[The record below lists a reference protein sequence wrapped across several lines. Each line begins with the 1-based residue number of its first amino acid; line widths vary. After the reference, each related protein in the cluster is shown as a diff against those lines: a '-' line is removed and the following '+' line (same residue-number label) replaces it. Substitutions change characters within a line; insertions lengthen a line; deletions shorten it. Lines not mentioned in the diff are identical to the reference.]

1 MASTTAAIGSASPAT
16 PNMGAIAFAGT
27 LGTIIEWYDFL
38 IYGTAAALVFNKLF
52 FPTVTPLAGTL
63 AALATY
69 AVGFVARP
77 VGGALFGY
85 FGDRIGRKSM
95 LMLTMFVMGLGTF
108 LIGLLPTY
116 GQIGIWAPVL
126 LVVLRF
132 IQGIGLGGE
141 WGGASLMVLEHAPS
155 DRRGFYGSLVQVG
168 FPLGLVT
175 SSGVFAI
182 VTLLPEDQFLAWGWR
197 IPFLIS
203 IVLVALGAFIRARI
217 PETPVFEAIKAKQ
230 DLSSNPFYE
239 AVFRSP
245 RAFLVALGLKL
256 SEVSWV
262 YMLTVFVVV
271 YATTKLALPRTL
283 LLDAIF
289 WAAVI
294 EVATIPLNG
303 TTSLSF
309 ALANPNPR
317 TSLTGVSFIDNLP
330 AGLVVAT
337 PNAAHSNCASGT
349 IVARPGSS
357 TISLF
362 GVTLLAG
369 RSCTVS
375 VNVTGTTTGMKVN
388 TTVAVTSVES
398 GPGSTAS
405 ASIAVGTLPVTGSRS
420 STYVT
425 IALTMIGLGI
435 ALLTISHRLVRRSR
449 DTA

>member
-52 FPTVTPLAGTL
+52 FPTVTPLTGTL

-116 GQIGIWAPVL
+116 GQIGIWAPAL

-230 DLSSNPFYE
+230 DISGNPFFE
-239 AVFRSP
+239 AVFKNP
-245 RAFLVALGLKL
+245 RAFFVALGLKL

-289 WAAVI
+289 WAAVV
-294 EVATIPLNG
+294 EVATIPLFG
-303 TTSLSF
+303 Y
-309 ALANPNPR
+309 
-317 TSLTGVSFIDNLP
+317 LTRQDRPSAVLFRRRDLHDRLRLP
-330 AGLVVAT
+330 AVLAFGHEDAVDRHDGGDRRAQFRPRADVR
-337 PNAAHSNCASGT
+337 
-349 IVARPGSS
+349 AR
-357 TISLF
+357 
-362 GVTLLAG
+362 
-369 RSCTVS
+369 
-375 VNVTGTTTGMKVN
+375 
-388 TTVAVTSVES
+388 
-398 GPGSTAS
+398 
-405 ASIAVGTLPVTGSRS
+405 
-420 STYVT
+420 
-425 IALTMIGLGI
+425 IGLLPRAVRRAG
-435 ALLTISHRLVRRSR
+435 ALQRRLVRLPGLGGDRRRLRPDHRHGAGRLHGR
-449 DTA
+449 DRRRVGDADPARAGHPGRDILRP